1 LRPDIRRQSRI
12 CDGLASA
19 RAAVRGDAALA
30 VRRDQG
36 TLEALEDY
44 RVRSAII
51 FSDLRTFDWEAEL
64 TDEFD
69 AADVPVVVCDAV
81 HSMGV
86 HNGVARIAF
95 QRLLSDGRPVPALEL
110 LLPVAA
116 VTQIVKALQSVQS

>member
-1 LRPDIRRQSRI
+1 MN
-12 CDGLASA
+12 
-19 RAAVRGDAALA
+19 
-30 VRRDQG
+30 
-36 TLEALEDY
+36 
-44 RVRSAII
+44 II
-51 FSDLRTFDWEAEL
+51 DSEAEL

-69 AADVPVVVCDAV
+69 TPGVPVVICDAV

-116 VTQIVKALQSVQS
+116 VTQIVKALQSVQGEP

>member
-1 LRPDIRRQSRI
+1 MSPD
-12 CDGLASA
+12 
-19 RAAVRGDAALA
+19 VRWG
-30 VRRDQG
+30 QG

-44 RVRSAII
+44 RVASAII
-51 FSDLRTFDWEAEL
+51 FSDLRIVDWEAEL
-64 TDEFD
+64 TDEID
-69 AADVPVVVCDAV
+69 APGAPDVPVVVCDAV

-116 VTQIVKALQSVQS
+116 VMQIVKALQTVQG